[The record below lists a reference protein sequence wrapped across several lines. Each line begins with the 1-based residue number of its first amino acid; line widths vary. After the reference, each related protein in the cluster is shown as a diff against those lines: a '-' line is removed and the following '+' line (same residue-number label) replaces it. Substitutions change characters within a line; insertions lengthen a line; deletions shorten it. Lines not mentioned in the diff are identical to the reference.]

1 MTKSVAIELLS
12 TKYEGL
18 LPKIVYYIVAHF
30 QSHVKCILR
39 RPGFAYQHVNLEWR
53 REAGRDQN

>member
-18 LPKIVYYIVAHF
+18 LPKIVYYIVA
-30 QSHVKCILR
+30 HVKCILR